1 MSAWRAW
8 DLDWLTWS
16 WIAWMAA
23 FVVLETVALVQGDGE
38 ELTAHLRP
46 VFLGHPLTW
55 FLALGTWLWLGAHFL
70 WPAGEKL
77 LARVVSTY

>member
-1 MSAWRAW
+1 MGPWRAW

-16 WIAWMAA
+16 WIVWIVA
-23 FVVLETVALVQGDGE
+23 FVVLESVALVQGQGE

-46 VFLGHPLTW
+46 VFLTHPLLW
-55 FLALGTWLWLGAHFL
+55 FMAAGAWLWLGVHFL

-77 LARVVSTY
+77 LARIVSTY